1 MKKSFYFALALTAG
15 LFASCSSDD
24 LSQAPA
30 ADFDVNDAENAVITI
45 GVDGIQ
51 SFGATRG
58 TGSIL
63 GKTWGGQQFELFM
76 FKKGTF
82 DPATYQAV
90 EGGPELNI
98 FNNDTLTTGKGDSKA
113 AYIVGGAE
121 QFQYFPSTGSYDFWA
136 YRGDDA
142 GGAPAVDAT
151 GNIYQVP
158 FEINGTQDLMIAIT
172 DTAKAAQAL
181 AAKEPKKFADE
192 DAALEKIYS
201 AYSARRGVNPKLKFS
216 HLLTRLTFEVKAATR
231 DVSTAASKKTSD
243 VNEKLGFTI
252 TKVTVWSKSKGK
264 INVAYKS
271 GIPADAERVEWD
283 ATELWNDTTKL
294 ADFQLMSR
302 DSEIE
307 KADIKMINV
316 NKNAVDASA
325 ITVPDGYILAN
336 ATFDAATPC
345 YISGELNATTGELI
359 AANATTFGA
368 ARADAGVASV
378 WVPAIKDGDHGDGD
392 PTAATPIPATA
403 WDKHIV
409 KEDPSAKLKALVPVV
424 PEWEGFNDAAG
435 WSVLTKTAESYT
447 WTAVTEA
454 DLANAPY
461 NLDATAI
468 AKLKAAAAT
477 SAPTTTTT
485 GSQNDVYC
493 YNNLGVYEFYGLTA
507 IAYNTD
513 AAVAYSAYAS
523 YPGAGAT
530 NPKDDNV
537 AGADGNIVYTGT
549 LGVDEV
555 YYSYHIAGTI
565 ASEGQA
571 VATPVGESMLVAPA
585 DDNGYWVEFTY
596 TRTKKIT
603 DTHVEPMIG
612 TGLINV
618 KTAAGKSFAAGKTY
632 KVTAILYSDGEI
644 KVDEILDTD
653 GDGPVE
659 DYEDGSGDLDD
670 GNGGG
675 GYGIE

>member
-24 LSQAPA
+24 LSQAPGT
-30 ADFDVNDAENAVITI
+30 DFAVNDAEDAVITI

-51 SFGATRG
+51 GYGTTRG

-136 YRGDDA
+136 YRADDA
-142 GGAPAVDAT
+142 GGAPAVDAS
-151 GNIYQVP
+151 GNVYQVP
-158 FEINGTQDLMIAIT
+158 FEINGTQDLMIAVT
-172 DTAKAAQAL
+172 DTAKAAQSL
-181 AAKEPKKFADE
+181 KAKEPSKFADE

-231 DVSTAASKKTSD
+231 DVSTAATAKTTD
-243 VNEKLGFTI
+243 LNEKLGFTI
-252 TKVTVWSKSKGK
+252 TKVTVWSKSKGN
-264 INVAYKS
+264 INVAYKA
-271 GIPADAERVEWD
+271 GIPADAERIEWD
-283 ATELWNDTTKL
+283 AAELWNDTTTL

-302 DSEIE
+302 DQEIE

-325 ITVPDGYILAN
+325 IAVPDHYTLVN

-359 AANATTFGA
+359 AANATTFGI
-368 ARADAGVASV
+368 ARADAGIASV
-378 WVPAIKDGDHGDGD
+378 WVPAIHDGDHGDGD
-392 PTAATPIPATA
+392 ATATPVVPATP

-409 KEDPSAKLKALVPVV
+409 KEDPSAKLKPLVPVV
-424 PEWEGFNDAAG
+424 PEWEGFNNAAG
-435 WSVLTKTAESYT
+435 WSELTKTATAYT
-447 WTAVTEA
+447 WTPVAEA

-461 NLDATAI
+461 NKDAAAVTA
-468 AKLKAAAAT
+468 LKAAAAA
-477 SAPTTTTT
+477 SAPTPTTT
-485 GSQNDVYC
+485 GAVNDVYC
-493 YNNLGVYEFYGLTA
+493 HNNLGVYEFYGLTA
-507 IAYNTD
+507 IVYNTATAVDYD
-513 AAVAYSAYAS
+513 AYTN

-537 AGADGNIVYTGT
+537 AGVNDGDIVYVAAT
-549 LGVDEV
+549 DK

-565 ASEGQA
+565 ASQGQA
-571 VATPVGESMLVAPA
+571 VATPVGESVLVAPA

-603 DTHVEPMIG
+603 DSHVEPMVG

-618 KTAAGKSFAAGKTY
+618 KTAAGKSFVAGKTY

-659 DYEDGSGDLDD
+659 DYTDGSGDLDD
-670 GNGGG
+670 GNDGN